1 MKMLSKRAILTLILL
16 GCANGT
22 MFSVPYLKYAFFG
35 PMTQNMQTNGSMLGV
50 LVSIYAAA
58 SVVLLLPGGVL
69 TDRINPKSA
78 ILASLLLTAILAGV
92 FSFTCTVWS
101 MNVIIW
107 LGLAVSTIFLAW
119 PSLLKSVRFYAG
131 DNAGTA
137 YCVYYAAS
145 GLMSAGIAWLIL
157 NLYGFAIEI
166 GISSVSAF
174 QLAVNI
180 LSAVC
185 LIFAL
190 LIAIFLETKTC
201 PETGAPATVTK
212 PYKLR
217 EIWSLIRCPEIL
229 LAAAILFA
237 TYALYIG
244 ISFLTPYFTVRFGL
258 SDEASGGLTILRSFV
273 FLAFAPLVGSI
284 ADRTF
289 KSTLRLFSLSAPI
302 CAVSFFALAILDR
315 TDAISLVEA
324 IAISLP
330 VAFLICGLYASMFSI
345 LPECRI
351 PLSQAGMAIGF
362 VSMISYTPDVL
373 LQPLFGR
380 FADSTDFSS
389 IFLMLGGFATL
400 CALFSM
406 ILFHRL
412 GSEK

>member
-1 MKMLSKRAILTLILL
+1 MKMLSKRAVFTLILL

-35 PMTQNMQTNGSMLGV
+35 PMTQNMQTSGSMLGV

-58 SVVLLLPGGVL
+58 SVALLLPGGVL

-78 ILASLLLTAILAGV
+78 ILGSLILTAILAGV
-92 FSFTCTVWS
+92 FSVTCTIWT
-101 MNVIIW
+101 MNVIVW

-145 GLMSAGIAWLIL
+145 GLMSASIAWLIL
-157 NLYGFAIEI
+157 NFYGFAVEL
-166 GISSVSAF
+166 GIASVRAF
-174 QLAVNI
+174 QLAVNV
-180 LSAVC
+180 LTAAC
-185 LIFAL
+185 LIFAI
-190 LIAIFLETKTC
+190 LIAIFLDTKTC
-201 PETGAPATVTK
+201 PETSAPANVAK

-217 EIWSLIRCPEIL
+217 EIWSLVRCPEIQ
-229 LAAAILFA
+229 LAAIILFA

-244 ISFLTPYFTVRFGL
+244 ISFLTPYFTVRFGF
-258 SDEASGGLTILRSFV
+258 SDEAAGGLTILRSFV
-273 FLAFAPLVGSI
+273 FLAFAPLVGSV
-284 ADRTF
+284 ADRIF
-289 KSTLRLFSLSAPI
+289 KSTLRLFSLTAPI
-302 CAVSFFALAILDR
+302 CAAGFFAIAILDR
-315 TDAISLVEA
+315 TGTVSQTEA

-351 PLSQAGMAIGF
+351 PLSKAGMAIGF
-362 VSMISYTPDVL
+362 VSMISYTPDIL

-380 FADSTDFSS
+380 FADCSDFSA
-389 IFLMLGGFATL
+389 IFLMLGGFSAL
-400 CALFSM
+400 CAVLSK